1 LIDKRKKVFKKKS
14 YYIYI
19 YKMPP
24 KNYGWSS
31 AEEMMKNRKT
41 KDNIQKKVA
50 YWRKKYNFDLVK
62 SDHDTFIKYIHVVKK
77 VYLDLERFLEY
88 DKDKQ
93 ISDNEFHFYAINY
106 DKLKLVQD
114 NKEYLQSLKRITPI
128 ATAPIILTF

>member
-1 LIDKRKKVFKKKS
+1 
-14 YYIYI
+14 
-19 YKMPP
+19 MPP